1 MREYSVSSIV
11 KAAEILEYLKLHKSS
26 TFSQIQINLGYPKS
40 STYQILK
47 TLESL
52 HMVSINKYGEY
63 TLGYKL
69 YELGHAFGQN
79 IGWRN
84 IIAPY
89 IRQIAEETGLT
100 VHVSILTS
108 DYEGICIEKI
118 PGKIF
123 TMQLTEIGAPLQMN
137 SSASGKVLLAWQPPD
152 IQMQILNKLTY
163 QKFTEH
169 TITTKE
175 DLAVEL
181 LHVRQNGYA
190 YDDQESE
197 EVCRGVAAPLFACD
211 GSFLAG
217 VSIGAPTIL
226 MSKEQMPY
234 FANVLQTY
242 LSKISPLLN
251 PNQSES

>member
-11 KAAEILEYLKLHKSS
+11 KAAEILEYLKNHKAS
-26 TFSQIQINLGYPKS
+26 TFSQIQVNLGYAKS

-47 TLESL
+47 TLENL
-52 HMVSINKYGEY
+52 HMVSVNQYGEY
-63 TLGYKL
+63 SLGYKL

-89 IRQIAEETGLT
+89 IRQIADETGLT

-123 TMQLTEIGAPLQMN
+123 TMQLTEVGTPLQMH

-152 IQMQILNKLTY
+152 IQAKILNTLTY
-163 QKFTEH
+163 QRFTEH
-169 TITTKE
+169 TITSKE
-175 DLAVEL
+175 ALAAEL
-181 LHVRQNGYA
+181 LTVRKNGYA

-226 MSKEQMPY
+226 MAQDQMSY
-234 FANVLQTY
+234 YATVLQTY

-251 PNQSES
+251 PNQSEI